1 MKVLVLN
8 CGSSSAKYKLFDMKG
23 NNVTTR
29 GIIDRIGMGLSKIQ
43 HETINREKLI
53 IEQPIQ
59 DHRTAVEIIIQLLIH
74 PKYGALQSVREIN
87 VVGHRVVHGGEYFR
101 QPVLINDGV
110 VDLLERCSEIAP
122 LHNPPNVTGI
132 KICLRLMPGIRQVAV
147 FDTAF
152 HQTMPDHA
160 YMYATPYEYYEK
172 YGLRKYGFHGTSH
185 KYVSGRAAEILGR
198 DAKEL
203 KIVTCHLGNGSS
215 LCAVSGGE
223 SLDTTMGYTPTS
235 GLVMGTRCGDLD
247 PAIISFLAEKEN
259 MSHAEIFDLLNK
271 KSGVL
276 GISGLSSDFRDLEK
290 ACEDGHQRSRLALD
304 LFVYSVVKGIGALS
318 AAMGGLDILVFTA
331 GIGENSPYIRQR
343 VCSRLGF
350 LGINI
355 DLEKNDIR
363 GFERDISSAQSSVKV
378 LVVPTDEE
386 MMIAKE
392 SFELYDVSEFNSLD

>member
-29 GIIDRIGMGLSKIQ
+29 GIIDRIGMGLSKVQ